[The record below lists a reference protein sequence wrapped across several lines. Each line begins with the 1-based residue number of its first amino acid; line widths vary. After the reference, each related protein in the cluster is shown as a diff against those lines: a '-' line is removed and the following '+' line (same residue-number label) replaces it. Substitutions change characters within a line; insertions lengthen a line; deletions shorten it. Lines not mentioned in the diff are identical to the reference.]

1 MRFFWVFLVSLK
13 QKLRDRVGLLLTVLT
28 APLFVVLY
36 WLFFNDASAVYRAA
50 ILTAADSDPTE
61 YERGLTEALT
71 TFSPHGVPFFE
82 MVHMTDEHAFIKALL
97 EGKVVIGI
105 TLDSSF
111 SKKRI
116 TPGAVPKVTL
126 TGNGSSPAYRISA
139 ALATKV
145 IDGYASKIERI
156 PSAVQVEEKLLGLSG
171 TRTPFEAYVPGLLV
185 FAVIMLIF
193 SSAMSVAREVETGTL
208 ARIRL
213 TPVRSMELLL
223 GLSAVQL
230 LVGGTSMLLTLA
242 TAFALGFRSHG
253 SIPLAMGVAA
263 LASLATVGIGMV
275 VASLAKSQTRAFLF
289 GSVAM
294 FLLILFSGIVFPR
307 PAVSVL
313 TVGQRKID
321 LFDAL
326 PTTHMGAAL
335 EKVMTLG
342 AGAADVSYE
351 LVSLLVIGLFSF
363 GLGGWLFARSG
374 RPSAESWDGLP

>member
-1 MRFFWVFLVSLK
+1 MRFFCVFLVSLK
-13 QKLRDRVGLLLTVLT
+13 QKLRDRVSLLLTVMT
-28 APLFVVLY
+28 APLFVLLY
-36 WLFFNDASAVYRAA
+36 WVFFNDASASYRAA
-50 ILTAADSDPTE
+50 ILTATDGAPKVHE
-61 YERGLTEALT
+61 EGVMQALA
-71 TFSPHGVPFFE
+71 TFSPHGAPFFE
-82 MVHMTDEHAFIKALL
+82 VTRMTDEQAFIHALI
-97 EGKVVIGI
+97 EGRVVIGI
-105 TLDSSF
+105 MLDPTF
-111 SKKRI
+111 SNNLT
-116 TPGAVPKVTL
+116 TPGAVPEITL
-126 TGNGSSPAYRISA
+126 IGNGSSPAYRISS

-145 IDGYASKIERI
+145 IEGYAAKIAGI
-156 PSAVQVEEKLLGLSG
+156 PPAVQLKEKLLGLSG

-193 SSAMSVAREVETGTL
+193 SSAMSVAREVEAGTL

-213 TPVRSMELLL
+213 TPVRSIELLL

-230 LVGGTSMLLTLA
+230 LVGGASVLLTLA

-253 SIPLAMGVAA
+253 SVALAMGIAA

-307 PAVSVL
+307 PAVTVL
-313 TVGQRKID
+313 TLGQRKID

-342 AGAADVSYE
+342 AGASDVSYE
-351 LVSLLVIGLFSF
+351 IVSLFVIGLSSF
-363 GLGGWLFARSG
+363 GLGGLLFARSG